1 MTQREELLHSPEYWT
16 TRTRIDL
23 CKILG
28 DYMAI
33 TKLTVAQMAKFA
45 DVKKSH
51 VKAIIGCDFDSPIPF
66 ESLAKIALACSC
78 APIVNFKPINEVV
91 EDDWN

>member
-1 MTQREELLHSPEYWT
+1 MTQREELLHSPEYWA

-23 CKILG
+23 VKILG

-33 TKLTVAQMAKFA
+33 TKLSVVQMAKFA

-51 VKAIIGCDFDSPIPF
+51 IRHILGCDFDRPIPLD
-66 ESLAKIALACSC
+66 SLVKIALACGY
-78 APIVNFKPINEVV
+78 APIVNFKPIKEVIENE
-91 EDDWN
+91 